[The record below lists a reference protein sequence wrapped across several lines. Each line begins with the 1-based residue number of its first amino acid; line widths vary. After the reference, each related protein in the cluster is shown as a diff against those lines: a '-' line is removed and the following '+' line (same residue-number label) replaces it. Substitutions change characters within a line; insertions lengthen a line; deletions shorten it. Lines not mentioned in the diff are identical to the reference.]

1 MMSHRLVHAFLTSRL
16 YYCNALLSGC
26 SNKSLNGLQLVQN
39 AAARILT
46 GTNRRDHI
54 TPSLASLHWLPV
66 KYRIEFKT
74 LLLTYKALNG
84 LAPPYLKEL
93 IEPYQPLRTPT
104 RSQYAKMLKIPQKSK
119 VKARIGGRAF
129 KHQAPQLWNLLP
141 ISIREADTLNIFK
154 TRLKT
159 FLYDKAYN

>member
-1 MMSHRLVHAFLTSRL
+1 MRNIAKVRHILSQNEKLVHAFVTSRL
-16 YYCNALLSGC
+16 DYCNALLSGC
-26 SNKSLNGLQLVQN
+26 PNKSLNRLQVVQN
-39 AAARILT
+39 AVARILT
-46 GTNRRDHI
+46 ETSRRDHI

-104 RSQYAKMLKIPQKSK
+104 RAQYAKMLKIPKKSK
-119 VKARIGGRAF
+119 VKARIGG
-129 KHQAPQLWNLLP
+129 
-141 ISIREADTLNIFK
+141 
-154 TRLKT
+154 
-159 FLYDKAYN
+159 